1 MWYLAKI
8 IIWVIL
14 IWGLAWVLSFIP
26 NFLWIIMQVF
36 TFPVQLFRQFIYPV
50 GPIVDAIWIWWS
62 VLTVALSLLAIAH
75 KHL

>member
-14 IWGLAWVLSFIP
+14 LYWLAGVLSFIP
-26 NFLWIIMQVF
+26 NFLWILMGVF

-50 GPIVDAIWIWWS
+50 GPIVDTVWIWWS
-62 VLTVALSLLAIAH
+62 VFTIALTLLAIAH